1 MLNPDDYIFI
11 GIIGKTTKIDGS
23 LTIVPL
29 TTFPERFKD
38 MEEFFLTKEYASPMT
53 VKVENI
59 VYNKKKITIKLQGID
74 SIEKA
79 QELMGYRITVH
90 KDAKADLPEDFY
102 YHDDLKECTVYSSEG
117 NELGKLVNVLEM
129 SSNDI
134 YVVDHRGKELLIPA
148 ISKFVKEIDIEKRK
162 ITVSLI
168 NGMLPATDVASTD
181 VDGALTDED

>member
-29 TTFPERFKD
+29 TTFPDRFMGMD
-38 MEEFFLTKEYASPMT
+38 EFFLTKENDSPMT
-53 VKVENI
+53 LKVQN
-59 VYNKKKITIKLQGID
+59 VVVGSKKITVKLEGVD

-79 QELMGYRITVH
+79 NEMMGYRITIH
-90 KDAKADLPEDFY
+90 KDEKADLPKDYY
-102 YHDDLKECTVYSSEG
+102 YHDDLKECTVFSSMGE
-117 NELGKLVNVLEM
+117 ELGKLVNILEM

-134 YVVDHRGKELLIPA
+134 YVVDYKGKELLVPA
-148 ISKFVKEIDIEKRK
+148 ISQFVKEIDIEKRK

-168 NGMLPATDVASTD
+168 NGMLP
-181 VDGALTDED
+181 DED

>member
-38 MEEFFLTKEYASPMT
+38 MKEFFLTKEYGSPMT
-53 VKVENI
+53 VKVKNI
-59 VYNKKKITIKLQGID
+59 VQSNKKITVKLDGID

-79 QELMGYRITVH
+79 QKLIGYRITVH
-90 KDAKADLPEDFY
+90 EDKKAELPKDYY
-102 YHDDLKECTVYSSEG
+102 YHDDLMECKVYSSKGEK
-117 NELGKLVNVLEM
+117 LGQLTKVLEM

-134 YVVDHRGKELLIPA
+134 YVVDYKGKELLIPA
-148 ISKFVKEIDIEKRK
+148 ISQFVKEVDIEKKK

-168 NGMLPATDVASTD
+168 NGMLP
-181 VDGALTDED
+181 DED

>member
-29 TTFPERFKD
+29 TTFPERFKK
-38 MEEFFLTKEYASPMT
+38 MEEFFLTKEYSSPMT
-53 VKVENI
+53 VKVTNI
-59 VYNKKKITIKLQGID
+59 VYNNKKITVKLDGIN

-90 KDAKADLPEDFY
+90 IDDKTDLPEDYY
-102 YHDDLKECTVYSSEG
+102 YHDDLKECKVYSDEG
-117 NELGKLVNVLEM
+117 EELGQLIKVLEM

-134 YVVDHRGKELLIPA
+134 YVVNYKGKELLIPA
-148 ISKFVKEIDIEKRK
+148 ISQFVKEIDIEKRK

-168 NGMLPATDVASTD
+168 NGMLP
-181 VDGALTDED
+181 DEN

>member
-38 MEEFFLTKEYASPMT
+38 MTEFFLTKEYSSPIT
-53 VKVENI
+53 LKVKNI
-59 VYNKKKITIKLQGID
+59 AYNNKKITVKLDGVN

-90 KDAKADLPEDFY
+90 EDKKAKLPEDYY
-102 YHDDLKECTVYSSEG
+102 YHDDLKKCEVYSSG
-117 NELGKLVNVLEM
+117 NEKLGRLTKVLEM

-134 YVVDHRGKELLIPA
+134 YVVDYKGKELLIPA
-148 ISKFVKEIDIEKRK
+148 ISQFVKEIDIEKRK

-168 NGMLPATDVASTD
+168 KGMLP
-181 VDGALTDED
+181 DED

>member
-1 MLNPDDYIFI
+1 MLNPDDHIFI

-38 MEEFFLTKEYASPMT
+38 MEEFFLTKEYSSPMT
-53 VKVENI
+53 LKVKNI
-59 VYNKKKITIKLQGID
+59 VYNNKKITVKLDGIN

-79 QELMGYRITVH
+79 QKLMGYRITIH
-90 KDAKADLPEDFY
+90 EDDKADLPEDYY
-102 YHDDLKECTVYSSEG
+102 YHDDLKKCIVFSTDG
-117 NELGKLVNVLEM
+117 KELGQLIKVLEM

-134 YVVDHRGKELLIPA
+134 YVVNHKGKELLIPA
-148 ISKFVKEIDIEKRK
+148 ISQFVKEIDIEKRK

-168 NGMLPATDVASTD
+168 NGMLP
-181 VDGALTDED
+181 DEN